1 MKETGYFQSAEFT
14 VRDYECD
21 IQGVVNNAN
30 YLHYLEHARHEFLIS
45 KEIDFIQLHHEG
57 LDLIVTKSEIEYKYP
72 LRSRDKFVVNTNI
85 MREGNIRLLFLQEI
99 YRTGDLKVI
108 VKARITGAAIMKG
121 KPVFP
126 ADVIGKLGL
135 D

>member
-45 KEIDFIQLHHEG
+45 KEIDFIQLHQEG
-57 LDLIVTKSEIEYKYP
+57 LDLIVTRSEIEYKYP
-72 LRSRDKFVVNTNI
+72 LRSRDKFVVKTNI
-85 MREGNIRLLFLQEI
+85 MREGNIRLVFLQEI
-99 YRTGDLKVI
+99 YRTVDMKVI

-126 ADVIGKLGL
+126 ANVIGKLGL

>member
-1 MKETGYFQSAEFT
+1 MIETGYFQSDGFT

-45 KEIDFIQLHHEG
+45 RGIDFIQLHHEG
-57 LDLIVTKSEIEYKYP
+57 LDLIVTRSEIEYKYP
-72 LRSRDKFVVNTNI
+72 LRSRDKFVVKTNI
-85 MREGNIRLLFLQEI
+85 RREGNIRLVFLQDI
-99 YRTGDLKVI
+99 FRTEDMKVI
-108 VKARITGAAIMKG
+108 VRARITGAAIKNG
-121 KPVFP
+121 KPVYP
-126 ADVIGKLGL
+126 ADVIKKLGL